1 MISLK
6 SLSFLGHSGWF
17 FNHKIDGSVG
27 LVFLGRYRTSLPVE
41 SPSDRYLLDTV
52 ANARLRDFGHR
63 FGGT

>member
-1 MISLK
+1 MVFQSYLR
-6 SLSFLGHSGWF
+6 
-17 FNHKIDGSVG
+17 IDGSVG

-41 SPSDRYLLDTV
+41 SPSDRYMYLLDTV

>member
-1 MISLK
+1 MVFQPYL
-6 SLSFLGHSGWF
+6 HR
-17 FNHKIDGSVG
+17 IDGSVG